1 MINLSS
7 NAAPISAS
15 LTLARTN
22 QNLKQSITRL
32 SSGLRIN
39 SSFDDP
45 AGVAVSARFNNK
57 VLQSSALGQNLGNTL
72 SFLETQ
78 DAYLRRLGDIYI
90 RIQEIEIQKK
100 DVIKN
105 QGDISIYDTEKA
117 NLIAQIYQIRDE
129 RFNGVRLFSPDSD
142 MDSMDADTG
151 IINGAAE
158 TVLQFNL
165 TNQNDPVPVEIIF
178 LMDYSG
184 SMQGTIDTV
193 EANVENFVSAVQTKL
208 NASTWQAKAVAYK
221 GIASPPYHD
230 FFAPNGGN
238 FVTSTGALQ
247 TQLNAINAGGGGTP
261 GETLIDGIN
270 DALNVGGG
278 WQYSNSKKVLMAF
291 TDERSDPIR
300 TPSLTLSDVANR
312 LNQDNVNFWLFTDHP
327 NGDSYDPLTPQ
338 LISSAGANT
347 NTLANAN
354 TNMSAALNEI
364 VDSLITTELIDF
376 DTLAQYIALNGA
388 KQNRIR
394 NLLDSN
400 ALLKNHATESLGE
413 IRDLDVA
420 AESVNF
426 SRLKLLQDAGT
437 AYVAQ
442 SNVAMNHSL
451 FNLIL

>member
-1 MINLSS
+1 MINLNS
-7 NAAPISAS
+7 NAAPMSAS

-78 DAYLRRLGDIYI
+78 EAYLRRLGDIYI
-90 RIQEIEIQKK
+90 RIQEIEIQKQ
-100 DVIKN
+100 DVIKS

-117 NLIAQIYQIRDE
+117 SLIAQIYQIRDE

-151 IINGAAE
+151 LINSAAE

-165 TNQNDPVPVEIIF
+165 TTQNDPKPLEMIF
-178 LMDYSG
+178 LADISG
-184 SMQGTIDTV
+184 SMGPYID
-193 EANVENFVSAVQTKL
+193 NVVLNISSFINSVSTRL
-208 NASTWQAKAVAYK
+208 NASAWTAKAVGYRLDLS
-221 GIASPPYHD
+221 GHT
-230 FFAPNGGN
+230 FRAPNGGA
-238 FVTSTGALQ
+238 FVSSIPDLTSQLTSLRGQVTGGV
-247 TQLNAINAGGGGTP
+247 GGL
-261 GETLIDGIN
+261 GESLIDGVY
-270 DALNVGGG
+270 DAIDVAGG
-278 WQYSNSKKVLMAF
+278 WQNTDSKKVVIGF
-291 TDERSDPIR
+291 TDE
-300 TPSLTLSDVANR
+300 PSEPPVQPGVTINGVASQLSSND
-312 LNQDNVNFWLFTDHP
+312 VNFYLFT
-327 NGDSYDPLTPQ
+327 NDPSDTETRQLTSQ
-338 LISSAGANT
+338 SGAVVGSLASANT
-347 NTLANAN
+347 D
-354 TNMSAALNEI
+354 MSAALNGI

-394 NLLDSN
+394 NLIDSN

-437 AYVAQ
+437 AYIAQ
-442 SNVAMNHSL
+442 SNVAMNSSL